1 MANRTLTTWEE
12 KPNAFGYHA
21 TARIERSAAGAPAG
35 LLIIERFIDGVHD
48 SEHDSESCVVI
59 EDLNDFLGPVQ
70 QWLKENES

>member
-35 LLIIERFIDGVHD
+35 LRIIESFIDGVHD
-48 SEHDSESCVVI
+48 SESCVVI
-59 EDLNDFLGPVQ
+59 KDLNDFLGPVR
-70 QWLKENES
+70 QWLKENGS

>member
-35 LLIIERFIDGVHD
+35 LLIIESFVDGV
-48 SEHDSESCVVI
+48 HDSESCVVI
-59 EDLNDFLGPVQ
+59 EDLNDFLGPVR
-70 QWLKENES
+70 QWLKENGS

>member
-35 LLIIERFIDGVHD
+35 LLIIESFVHGVPDGYI
-48 SEHDSESCVVI
+48 CIVI
-59 EDLNDFLGPVQ
+59 EDLNDFLSPVQ

>member
-12 KPNAFGYHA
+12 KPNENGYNSR
-21 TARIERSAAGAPAG
+21 ARIERSAAGAPAG
-35 LLIIERFIDGVHD
+35 LLIIESFVHGVPDGY
-48 SEHDSESCVVI
+48 SCIVI